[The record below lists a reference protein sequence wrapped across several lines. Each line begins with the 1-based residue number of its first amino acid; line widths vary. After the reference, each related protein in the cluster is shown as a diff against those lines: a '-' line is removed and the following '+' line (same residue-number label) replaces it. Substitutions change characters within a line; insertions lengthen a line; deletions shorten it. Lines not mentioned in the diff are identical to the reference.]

1 MSLEHDLSLDDRR
14 ALVVDV
20 QNQSMTLFRGA
31 EIERVYPVSTSRFGL
46 GYEEGSFKT
55 PLGRFVVSEKFGD
68 GAPLGAVFRARVAT
82 GEIAPG
88 GGDEDLVLTRI
99 LWLSGLDEANA
110 NTHERYIYI
119 HGTNQEKSIGT
130 PASHGC
136 VRMRNRDIAELYDLV
151 EAGTSVVI
159 NP

>member
-1 MSLEHDLSLDDRR
+1 MNLEHDLNFLDQS

-20 QNQSMTLFRGA
+20 PGQSMTLFRGPQ
-31 EIERVYPVSTSRFGL
+31 IERVYPVSTSRFGL
-46 GYEEGSFKT
+46 GFEEGSFKT
-55 PLGRFVVSEKFGD
+55 PVGRFVISEKFGD
-68 GAPLGAVFRARVAT
+68 GAPLGAVFRARAST
-82 GEIAPG
+82 GDIAYG
-88 GGDEDLVLTRI
+88 EGDEDLVLTRI

-110 NTHERYIYI
+110 NTHDRYIYI

-151 EAGTSVVI
+151 EVGTSVVI